1 MYFVLFVVLS
11 ESFKESDYL
20 MGFYKAIPDRNIYID
35 RIFKWLIDIVV
46 VIVFAIFFITYFGTQ
61 TNVVGNSM
69 NDVLLN
75 GDRIMVNSL
84 SYQISSPKRY
94 DIIVFHKT
102 EKNGDKVEYIKRIIG
117 LPGETI
123 QIADGKIYVNDKE
136 LKDLKISEKIVN
148 PGLAKEKIKLDYDE
162 YFVIG
167 DNVNNSEDSRSNTVA
182 NVKLNEIEGKVWLV
196 LWPFAR
202 IKPVK

>member
-11 ESFKESDYL
+11 EVFKESGYL
-20 MGFYKAIPDRNIYID
+20 MGFYRAIPDRNIFID
-35 RIFKWLIDIVV
+35 RIFKWIIDILV
-46 VIVFAIFFITYFGTQ
+46 VIVSAIFFITYFGTQ
-61 TNVVGNSM
+61 TKVVGNSM

-75 GDRIMVNSL
+75 GDTVMVNSL
-84 SYQISSPKRY
+84 CYRIGSPERY
-94 DIIVFHKT
+94 DIIVFHKK

-117 LPGETI
+117 LPGETV
-123 QIADGKIYVNDKE
+123 QIKEGKIFVNDKE
-136 LKDLKISEKIVN
+136 LNNLNLDEKIVN

-167 DNVNNSEDSRSNTVA
+167 DNINSSEDSRSNTVA
-182 NVKLNEIEGKVWLV
+182 NVKLNEIEGKVWLIS
-196 LWPFAR
+196 WPFAR